1 MWISSSP
8 FVDMFEGAV
17 LPAHRIGTS
26 DADPPLI
33 VISLGL
39 QVLPL
44 AGFIKNVNVYA
55 LPNVVGR
62 FVNARVKL
70 PVSFACIKKTFSV
83 LVL

>member
-1 MWISSSP
+1 M
-8 FVDMFEGAV
+8 VEGAT
-17 LPAHRIGTS
+17 LPAKRIGTS
-26 DADPPLI
+26 DAEPPLI

-39 QVLPL
+39 QVLLL
-44 AGFIKNVNVYA
+44 AGFIMNVNVYA

-70 PVSFACIKKTFSV
+70 PVCAASIKKTFSV

>member
-1 MWISSSP
+1 M
-8 FVDMFEGAV
+8 VVGAV
-17 LPAHRIGTS
+17 LPAKRIGTS

-39 QVLPL
+39 QVLLL
-44 AGFIKNVNVYA
+44 AGFIMNVNVYA